1 MNFKLL
7 KQKDFLLLM
16 LGKLVSLIGS
26 EMQGFAL
33 SLYVLKI
40 TGSATIFASVLSIT
54 IIPKLVLGPIAGVLV
69 DWFDRKKI
77 IVYLDMLNGIT
88 IGIYAVLFIINGELS
103 LGSIYVLSILLS
115 FISLVFQPAIR
126 TIIPSL
132 VKKDDLV
139 DANGI
144 NSIIMNIGSLIAPA
158 LAGILF
164 GLYGLLVILIINS
177 ISFILSSIS
186 EMFINVP
193 KINRKPEKINMNS
206 FISDFS
212 QGIKFI
218 KNKKTIVSIISLS
231 CIVNFVFAP
240 ISSMGLAFISK
251 EILKVT
257 DYQYGAL
264 ESIIVISMI
273 VAPFMMNKISKKFSV
288 GKIFFLDIF
297 INSILI
303 AIMAIIPSKF
313 YLSLFNSNTVPY
325 VSLIIIS
332 FVIILIVSIGSI
344 SASTMFQQE
353 VPLELMGR
361 VDTVMSSVCM
371 AAMPIG
377 QMLFGFLF
385 DNISASMCLGVTSLI
400 FFISSMIFRKSLC
413 GNNKTTSINDLKKK
427 NYNTDNDISVNDE
440 ELLLPSSELSCDVK
454 QNEY

>member
-1 MNFKLL
+1 MNLKLL

-16 LGKLVSLIGS
+16 LGKLVSLIGG

-54 IIPKLVLGPIAGVLV
+54 IIPKLILGPIAGVLV
-69 DWFDRKKI
+69 DWFDRKKM
-77 IVYLDMLNGIT
+77 IVCLDMLSGVT
-88 IGIYAVLFIINGELS
+88 IGIYAILFMINGELS

-115 FISLVFQPAIR
+115 LISLIFQPAIR

-132 VKKDDLV
+132 VKKEELI
-139 DANGI
+139 DANSI
-144 NSIIMNIGSLIAPA
+144 NSIIMNIGNLMAPA

-164 GLYGLLVILIINS
+164 GLYGLLAILIINS

-193 KINRKPEKINMNS
+193 KGNRKPEKINMNS

-218 KNKKTIVSIISLS
+218 KNKKTILSIISLS

-264 ESIIVISMI
+264 ESILVISMI

-303 AIMAIIPSKF
+303 AIMAIVPSKF

-332 FVIILIVSIGSI
+332 FVIILIISIGSI
-344 SASTMFQQE
+344 SAGTMFQQE

-361 VDTVMSSVCM
+361 VDTVMASVCM
-371 AAMPIG
+371 AAMPVG

-385 DNISASMCLGVTSLI
+385 DNIGASMCLGITSFI
-400 FFISSMIFRKSLC
+400 FFISSMAFRKSLC
-413 GNNKTTSINDLKKK
+413 INNSNKKY
-427 NYNTDNDISVNDE
+427 YNTDNEPVINDE

>member
-1 MNFKLL
+1 MNLELL
-7 KQKDFLLLM
+7 KKKNFLLLM
-16 LGKLVSLIGS
+16 LGKIVSLIGS

-54 IIPKLVLGPIAGVLV
+54 IIPKLILGPIAGVLV

-77 IVYLDMLNGIT
+77 IVYFDMLSGLT
-88 IGIYAVLFIINGELS
+88 IGIYAILFMVNGVLSI
-103 LGSIYVLSILLS
+103 GSIYVLSILLS
-115 FISLVFQPAIR
+115 LLSLIFQPAIR
-126 TIIPSL
+126 TIIPSI
-132 VKKDDLV
+132 VKKEELV

-144 NSIIMNIGSLIAPA
+144 NSIIMNIGSLMAPA

-164 GLYGLLVILIINS
+164 GTYGLLAILIINS

-186 EMFINVP
+186 EMFITIP
-193 KINRKPEKINMNS
+193 KGNKKPEKINMKS
-206 FISDFS
+206 FVSDFS

-218 KNKKTIVSIISLS
+218 KNKKIIISIISLS

-273 VAPFMMNKISKKFSV
+273 VAPFIMKKISRKFSV
-288 GKIFFLDIF
+288 GKIFFLDVF

-325 VSLIIIS
+325 ISLIIIS
-332 FVIILIVSIGSI
+332 FIIILIISIGSI
-344 SASTMFQQE
+344 SAGTMFQQE

-361 VDTVMSSVCM
+361 VDTVMASVCM
-371 AAMPIG
+371 AAMPVG

-385 DNISASMCLGVTSLI
+385 DNISASMCLGLTSVI

-413 GNNKTTSINDLKKK
+413 NNSDTASMDDDTSI
-427 NYNTDNDISVNDE
+427 DNE
-440 ELLLPSSELSCDVK
+440 ELECGVSKYLEIKEP
-454 QNEY
+454 Q

>member
-1 MNFKLL
+1 MNLELL
-7 KQKDFLLLM
+7 KKKNFLLLM

-54 IIPKLVLGPIAGVLV
+54 IIPKLILGPIAGVLV

-77 IVYLDMLNGIT
+77 IVYLDMLSGLT
-88 IGIYAVLFIINGELS
+88 IGIYAILFMINGVLS
-103 LGSIYVLSILLS
+103 ISSIYVLSILLS
-115 FISLVFQPAIR
+115 LISLIFQPAIR
-126 TIIPSL
+126 TIIPSI
-132 VKKDDLV
+132 VKKEELV

-144 NSIIMNIGSLIAPA
+144 NSIIMNIGSLMAPA

-164 GLYGLLVILIINS
+164 GTYGLLAILIINS

-186 EMFINVP
+186 EMFITIP
-193 KINRKPEKINMNS
+193 KGNKKPEKINMNS
-206 FISDFS
+206 FVSDFS

-218 KNKKTIVSIISLS
+218 KSKKIIVSIISLS

-257 DYQYGAL
+257 DYQYGVL
-264 ESIIVISMI
+264 ESILVISMI
-273 VAPFMMNKISKKFSV
+273 IAPFMMSKISKKFSV

-297 INSILI
+297 INSILV
-303 AIMAIIPSKF
+303 AIMAIVPSKF
-313 YLSLFNSNTVPY
+313 YLNFFNSNTVPY
-325 VSLIIIS
+325 ISLIIIS
-332 FVIILIVSIGSI
+332 FMIILIISIGSI
-344 SASTMFQQE
+344 SAGTMFQQE

-361 VDTVMSSVCM
+361 VDTVMASVCM
-371 AAMPIG
+371 AAMPVG

-385 DNISASMCLGVTSLI
+385 DNISASMCLGLTSVI

-413 GNNKTTSINDLKKK
+413 NNSDTASMDDDTSI
-427 NYNTDNDISVNDE
+427 DNE
-440 ELLLPSSELSCDVK
+440 ELECGVSKYLEIKEP
-454 QNEY
+454 Q

>member
-1 MNFKLL
+1 MNLKLL

-16 LGKLVSLIGS
+16 LGKLVSLVGS

-54 IIPKLVLGPIAGVLV
+54 IIPKLILGPIAGVLV
-69 DWFDRKKI
+69 DWLDRKKI
-77 IVYLDMLNGIT
+77 IVYLDMLSGVI
-88 IGIYAVLFIINGELS
+88 IGIHAILFMINGNLS
-103 LGSIYVLSILLS
+103 LSSIYTLSILLS
-115 FISLVFQPAIR
+115 LISLIFQPAIR
-126 TIIPSL
+126 TTIPSL
-132 VKKDDLV
+132 VKKEELI

-164 GLYGLLVILIINS
+164 GLYGLGAILIINS

-193 KINRKPEKINMNS
+193 KINKKPEKINMNS

-218 KNKKTIVSIISLS
+218 KSKKTIVSIISLS

-251 EILKVT
+251 EIIKVT

-264 ESIIVISMI
+264 ESILVISMI
-273 VAPFMMNKISKKFSV
+273 VAPFIMNKISKKFSV

-297 INSILI
+297 INSILV
-303 AIMAIIPSKF
+303 AIMAIVPSKF
-313 YLSLFNSNTVPY
+313 YLNLFSSNIVPY
-325 VSLIIIS
+325 ISLIIIS
-332 FVIILIVSIGSI
+332 FTIVLIISIGSI
-344 SASTMFQQE
+344 SSSTMFQQE

-371 AAMPIG
+371 AAMPVG

-385 DNISASMCLGVTSLI
+385 DNISASACLGITSFI

-413 GNNKTTSINDLKKK
+413 VNNGTNNANNSNKKDFT
-427 NYNTDNDISVNDE
+427 TDNHPVISDE
-440 ELLLPSSELSCDVK
+440 ELLLSSPEISYNV
-454 QNEY
+454 NENKY